1 MPLSNHPS
9 LWALKEDACC
19 LLSPLTPKRNFRE
32 KIKDKLKKKRCVGE
46 CACVWVYVRE
56 ILGQEEDQGGQVTSL
71 NFLSKETFLSLLL
84 YPNLSRAPRSCVFNG
99 SCCGQKSEGP
109 GNRWKWTFL
118 SWSLLSEQLNA
129 GTYLERRLVFMSL
142 GAFSPTSVFYCWCER
157 KKIPWNTSKS
167 LPLIN

>member
-1 MPLSNHPS
+1 MLP
-9 LWALKEDACC
+9 
-19 LLSPLTPKRNFRE
+19 PLTSHSQKELQGKN
-32 KIKDKLKKKRCVGE
+32 KKDKLKKKRCVGE
-46 CACVWVYVRE
+46 CARVWVYVRE

-99 SCCGQKSEGP
+99 SCSGQKSKGP

-142 GAFSPTSVFYCWCER
+142 GDFSPTSVFYCWCER
-157 KKIPWNTSKS
+157 KKNSVEHF
-167 LPLIN
+167 